1 MKRKIELIA
10 SYWTVAG
17 DCYAMGPSEVSPK
30 PLRERVEAA
39 AEAGYTGMGLVH
51 QDLLANKKLYG
62 GYAAM
67 KRLFSDHG
75 IVHIEVEF
83 LGNWFETGEKK
94 QASDVLRRD
103 LLDAA
108 QELGARNMKA
118 AGEMWTEV
126 CDIPRY
132 AAAFAD
138 VCADAAKI
146 GIDVAIEILPM
157 TNIRTLE
164 TGAGIVEQAGHSN
177 GGLCIDIWHMT
188 RGGIGYDKVAKLPAG
203 YFKSVEIDDAR
214 KDVIG
219 TIWEDTLFQRLYPGE
234 GSFDCP
240 AFINAVERAGFRGV
254 YGVEV
259 INEKYRLLPV
269 REQARRSFDGTMAQ
283 FRKAGLVD

>member
-17 DCYAMGPSEVSPK
+17 DCYALGPNEVSPI
-30 PLRERVEAA
+30 PLRERVEAV
-39 AEAGYTGMGLVH
+39 AEAGYTGMGFAI
-51 QDLLANKKLYG
+51 QDLIATRNAI
-62 GYAAM
+62 GYTAM
-67 KRLFSDHG
+67 KRLLNDHG

-83 LGNWFETGEKK
+83 LGNWFETGDKK
-94 QASDVLRRD
+94 KASDAIRRD
-103 LLDAA
+103 LIEAA
-108 QELGARNMKA
+108 HELGARNMKA
-118 AGEMWTEV
+118 AGEMWTET
-126 CDIPRY
+126 CDVPRY
-132 AAAFAD
+132 AEAFAE

-164 TGAGIVEQAGHSN
+164 TGAGIVEQAGHAN

-188 RGGIGYDKVAKLPAG
+188 RGGIGFDKVAKLPAS

-214 KDVIG
+214 KEMIG

-234 GSFDCP
+234 GVFDCP
-240 AFINAVERAGFRGV
+240 GFITAVEQAGFRGV
-254 YGVEV
+254 YGVEI

-269 REQARRSFDGTMAQ
+269 KEQARRSFDGTMAQ
-283 FRKAGLVD
+283 FRKAGMID